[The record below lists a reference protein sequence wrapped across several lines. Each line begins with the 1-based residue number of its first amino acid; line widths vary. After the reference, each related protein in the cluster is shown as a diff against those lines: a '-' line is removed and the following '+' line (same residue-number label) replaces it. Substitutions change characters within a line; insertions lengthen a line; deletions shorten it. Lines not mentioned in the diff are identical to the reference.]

1 MLTFDI
7 FLFSFCDSSG
17 IEGKMVNGRSIEMHS
32 NFKEVKIAVAGTTRN
47 HVNSKRTKVHDFDDE
62 GRDFEA
68 VYRVILR
75 FCSHTVPFR
84 IYTILVFMIPRYIHC
99 FRYRVSH
106 NIRSIPSA
114 RVGKSS
120 IIH

>member
-1 MLTFDI
+1 MF
-7 FLFSFCDSSG
+7 G

-62 GRDFEA
+62 GRDYKA
-68 VYRVILR
+68 VYRVVLR

-84 IYTILVFMIPRYIHC
+84 MYTILVFIFPRYIHC
-99 FRYRVSH
+99 SKYRVAYHSLNTCCTSWKVLKH
-106 NIRSIPSA
+106 SLKFSQP
-114 RVGKSS
+114 
-120 IIH
+120 

>member
-1 MLTFDI
+1 
-7 FLFSFCDSSG
+7 
-17 IEGKMVNGRSIEMHS
+17 MVNGRSIEMHS

-75 FCSHTVPFR
+75 FCSHVPFR
-84 IYTILVFMIPRYIHC
+84 TYTILEFFFPRYILL
-99 FRYRVSH
+99 F
-106 NIRSIPSA
+106 SIQSRIPFAQYLLHELGSL
-114 RVGKSS
+114 
-120 IIH
+120 

>member
-1 MLTFDI
+1 
-7 FLFSFCDSSG
+7 
-17 IEGKMVNGRSIEMHS
+17 MVNGRSIEMHS

-75 FCSHTVPFR
+75 FCSHTVSFR
-84 IYTILVFMIPRYIHC
+84 IYTILVFIFHDKSI
-99 FRYRVSH
+99 VLDTESQ
-106 NIRSIPSA
+106 NIRSIPAA

-120 IIH
+120 SLH

>member
-47 HVNSKRTKVHDFDDE
+47 HVNSRSTKVHDFDDE
-62 GRDFEA
+62 GRDFEV

-75 FCSHTVPFR
+75 FCSHAVSCR
-84 IYTILVFMIPRYIHC
+84 IYTILVFVSTIHPL
-99 FRYRVSH
+99 FSIQRV
-106 NIRSIPSA
+106 A
-114 RVGKSS
+114 
-120 IIH
+120 

>member
-75 FCSHTVPFR
+75 FCSHVPFR
-84 IYTILVFMIPRYIHC
+84 IYTILVFIFPRYIHC
-99 FRYRVSH
+99 SRYRESH
-106 NIRSIPSA
+106 NIRSIPTA

-120 IIH
+120 SIH